1 MSEELIVEEIVE
13 DYGVWENAQT
23 ESVANYLTL
32 DALGSNL
39 RHRCGSYKEF
49 VFEANK
55 FSLYETPDGVSFN
68 DANVKYTV
76 LESQLWDS

>member
-1 MSEELIVEEIVE
+1 MSEELIVE

-32 DALGSNL
+32 DAFGSNL

-55 FSLYETPDGVSFN
+55 FSLYETPDGVSLT
-68 DANVKYTV
+68 DPEVKVYL
-76 LESQLWDS
+76 LEQHLWDS